1 MNINI
6 TLFGQ
11 MITFAIFVW
20 FTLTYVWPPIMQA
33 LEEWEEKSADGMQE
47 DQQSRQTL
55 QEDKEEKVA
64 LLADAQRM
72 VESLIQDAKS
82 EANAI
87 LSEAK
92 AHSLKQH
99 DHIIALAEKETL
111 SAAAQAR
118 QALLQEVA
126 DYAIIGSEKILH
138 TTLDKKACKALV
150 DTLIAEEQ
158 LNG

>member
-33 LEEWEEKSADGMQE
+33 LEEREAKIAAGIQE
-47 DQQSRQTL
+47 AEQARQTL
-55 QEDKEEKVA
+55 QEAKEEKVA
-64 LLADAQRM
+64 LLADAQRV

>member
-33 LEEWEEKSADGMQE
+33 LEEREAKIAAGIQE
-47 DQQSRQTL
+47 AELARQTL
-55 QEDKEEKVA
+55 QEAKEEKAA

-72 VESLIQDAKS
+72 VDSLIQDAKS
-82 EANAI
+82 EANVI
-87 LSEAK
+87 LGEAK
-92 AHSLKQH
+92 THSLKQH
-99 DHIIALAEKETL
+99 DHIIALAKKETL
-111 SAAAQAR
+111 AATAQAR
-118 QALLQEVA
+118 QALLQEIA

-138 TTLDKKACKALV
+138 TTLDKKACKQLV

-158 LNG
+158 

>member
-33 LEEWEEKSADGMQE
+33 LDDREAKIAAGIQE
-47 DQQSRQTL
+47 AEQARQTL
-55 QEDKEEKVA
+55 QQAREEKAA
-64 LLADAQRM
+64 LLAEAQRLADD
-72 VESLIQDAKS
+72 LIQDAKS
-82 EANAI
+82 EANII

-92 AHSLKQH
+92 SQSMKQH
-99 DHIIALAEKETL
+99 DHIIAIAEKETL
-111 SAAAQAR
+111 AAAAQAR

-126 DYAIIGSEKILH
+126 DYAIVGSEKILR

-150 DTLIAEEQ
+150 DTFIAEEQ
-158 LNG
+158 SHG

>member
-33 LEEWEEKSADGMQE
+33 LEEREAKIAAGIQE
-47 DQQSRQTL
+47 AEQARLTL
-55 QEDKEEKVA
+55 QAAKEEKAA

-72 VESLIQDAKS
+72 VDSLIQEAKS
-82 EANAI
+82 KANLI

-92 AHSLKQH
+92 THSLKQH
-99 DHIIALAEKETL
+99 DHIIALAEKETQ
-111 SAAAQAR
+111 AATAQAR

-138 TTLDKKACKALV
+138 TTLDKKACKQLV

-158 LNG
+158 SHG